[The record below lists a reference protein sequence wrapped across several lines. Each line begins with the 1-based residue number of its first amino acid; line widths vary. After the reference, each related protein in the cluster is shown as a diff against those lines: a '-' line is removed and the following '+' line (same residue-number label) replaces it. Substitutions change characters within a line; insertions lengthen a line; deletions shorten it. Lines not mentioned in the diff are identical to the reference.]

1 MGLYWHLCFDSGIV
15 SLCGKNDHDLFED
28 AHSLVAVF
36 LQKSTHEWLYAVGD
50 DLSDI
55 IGQKNKT
62 DIKNHLQLIVEH
74 YPDFR

>member
-1 MGLYWHLCFDSGIV
+1 M
-15 SLCGKNDHDLFED
+15 
-28 AHSLVAVF
+28 
-36 LQKSTHEWLYAVGD
+36 QKSSHDWLYDVGD

-62 DIKNHLQLIVEH
+62 DIKNHLQSIVEH